1 MFRIVFLLM
10 LLTTSCSSEKSS
22 NGGDNS
28 GTNVEEVIPSNLNL
42 TIDILGQNAD
52 NLNGDGSGV
61 ISCVASAA
69 DAINMNLDLEMGRL

>member
-42 TIDILGQNAD
+42 TIDILGQNA
-52 NLNGDGSGV
+52 
-61 ISCVASAA
+61 
-69 DAINMNLDLEMGRL
+69 